1 MALRLYVRNLPN
13 GWSVLDVGRWVVGAT
28 LVPED
33 DVNVY
38 MFPGK
43 DRGADMSS
51 AYVHL
56 AHLPV
61 AEGQRLAAMPGCTKW
76 HLAPCL
82 QPPLPL

>member
-38 MFPGK
+38 MVPGK

-61 AEGQRLAAMPGCTKW
+61 AEGQRLAAMPGCT
-76 HLAPCL
+76 L
-82 QPPLPL
+82 